1 MRWGIRWRGGLGV
14 LGLVVLVLVAVGMG
28 VQAVVWVRGKAE
40 REERTCVVVRCGEE

>member
-1 MRWGIRWRGGLGV
+1 M
-14 LGLVVLVLVAVGMG
+14 GLVVLVLVAVGMGEGVG